1 MANIKFSELSSA
13 LAVTGGDAFPL
24 VTDGENP
31 VTLKAP
37 ASIIKEYMNTDTP
50 VLVLTASSV
59 TELPRT
65 INNANITADMV
76 VVNSYLSNPAAQ
88 TGEWTVTPSAGSLSI
103 TGSMSGTTNITLY
116 LAHSR

>member
-13 LAVTGGDAFPL
+13 LAVTSGYAFPL

-50 VLVLTASSV
+50 VLVLTASNV
-59 TELPRT
+59 TELPQT

-88 TGEWTVTPSAGSLSI
+88 TGEWTVTTSAGSLSI